1 MLNKSDDDSDYAK
14 PVRIKPPESP
24 SRFPSVSVIVPTKN
38 EELNLPHV
46 LPGIPDW
53 VHEVIIVDGYSTDDT
68 IETALAL
75 RDDAFV
81 VYQTGKGKGDALAAG
96 FAAATGDII
105 VTIDADGS
113 MAGEEINLF
122 VGALM
127 SGADYV
133 KGSRFMQGGG
143 TDDMEVH
150 RFLGNKAFVIMTKLA
165 FGSRFTDLCYG
176 YNAFWRKHL
185 DTLQPD
191 ADGFE
196 IETLLNLRALR
207 SGLRISEVPS
217 FEAPRINGTS
227 NLRTWA
233 DGWRV
238 LMTIFR
244 ERFRRS
250 YGEQHVVVDLRVDN
264 QPVVTTVPLHL
275 QEQRSGSTGE

>member
-1 MLNKSDDDSDYAK
+1 M
-14 PVRIKPPESP
+14 
-24 SRFPSVSVIVPTKN
+24 N
-38 EELNLPHV
+38 EALNLPHV
-46 LPGIPDW
+46 LPRIPDW
-53 VHEVIIVDGYSTDDT
+53 VHEVIIVDGNSTDETVD
-68 IETALAL
+68 TALAL
-75 RDDAFV
+75 RDDV
-81 VYQTGKGKGDALAAG
+81 VVVHQTGKGKGDALAAG
-96 FAAATGDII
+96 FAASTGEII

-133 KGSRFMQGGG
+133 KGSRFMLGGG
-143 TDDMEVH
+143 TDDMEIH
-150 RFLGNKAFVIMTKLA
+150 RQLGNKAFVVMTRLA
-165 FGSRFTDLCYG
+165 FGARFTDLCYG
-176 YNAFWRKHL
+176 YNAFWRQHL
-185 DTLQPD
+185 DSLHPD

-196 IETLLNLRALR
+196 IETLLNLRALKL
-207 SGLRISEVPS
+207 GLRIAEVPS

-250 YGEQHVVVDLRVDN
+250 SNGQHVVVDLRVDDH
-264 QPVVTTVPLHL
+264 PVVSAVPVRH
-275 QEQRSGSTGE
+275 QEPRSASIGE